1 MCSVYAKIVHVLYLR
16 QGVLW
21 CRRILVGYHMQD
33 STTKRGRHLS
43 PATQAEREMNRKLYS
58 LLLEIKHL
66 NFCSSENGQPI
77 VLLFA
82 HRGVLQ
88 GMKGLAV
95 AIEIFLVE
103 VGSEV
108 CTQEYRSGFK
118 PKYGNGELKQL
129 HSSSVLDVTI

>member
-66 NFCSSENGQPI
+66 NLHNSENGQLARCAP
-77 VLLFA
+77 VCPERRTAGCEGFG
-82 HRGVLQ
+82 RGDRNFS
-88 GMKGLAV
+88 GG
-95 AIEIFLVE
+95 
-103 VGSEV
+103 
-108 CTQEYRSGFK
+108 SGF
-118 PKYGNGELKQL
+118 
-129 HSSSVLDVTI
+129 